1 VNSFYINKARVDT
14 DRRVVFIGGETVSL
28 EPKVFKVLQY
38 LASNPGRVISHQEL
52 LDTIW
57 ANTVVEPVALQ
68 RCIARL
74 RRVFGDDARKQSVIA
89 TYPKRGYSLVA
100 EVHWQDLSEDEIS
113 PWWTLSRRFAAAA
126 AVILVLVIVAS
137 YMFQPVQ
144 PAATAALAEAPDTE
158 LSLLNNSALVTA
170 LANPDDFPVYSPD
183 GRYVVYPRYL
193 EEGRAHLWA
202 RDLAYGNDFMLT
214 DEAGRY
220 EHLAWSMD
228 SSMLVFADAASHCSS
243 LKAVAVSQSESN
255 ALLVNKLIDC
265 MDSRIVAPEWLN
277 NRTLAFIAINESGAS
292 LQKLDLKKL
301 DTEELLS
308 SSNQVPYHLSFSR
321 QTNIL
326 TIMAIDEA
334 GQKVLL
340 FLDTNSGLIN
350 RNVRAVF
357 PPEENFYPSSTPL

>member
-1 VNSFYINKARVDT
+1 MNSFYINKAGVDT

-100 EVHWQDLSEDEIS
+100 EVHWQDFSEDEIS

-228 SSMLVFADAASHCSS
+228 SSMLVFADAANHCSS

-301 DTEELLS
+301 NTEELLS

-334 GQKVLL
+334 GQKELL